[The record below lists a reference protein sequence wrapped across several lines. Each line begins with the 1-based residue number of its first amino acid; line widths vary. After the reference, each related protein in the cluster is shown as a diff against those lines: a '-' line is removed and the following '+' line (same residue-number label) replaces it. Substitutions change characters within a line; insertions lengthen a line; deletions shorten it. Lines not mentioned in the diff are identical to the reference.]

1 MSTCA
6 TTLIV
11 IATILGPV
19 TLVFMAVSFGT
30 DHWLEFR
37 VDRSKLSDPP
47 APRDWK
53 RARYYTSRDR
63 GIFRE
68 CYPDNNTE
76 FLDYAEDVVDSYC
89 FNIEY
94 DQPSDVND
102 PSDYYMARIHLNRCF
117 LAFFIM
123 ALVLFVLGYVFGLIL
138 CCMRISRWAY
148 TAGLCS
154 YSSAFALAAAIAFFH
169 GAEYIERN
177 KLNGGAE
184 EAEFYASW
192 DTDLKNAT
200 DRDYGWSYAL
210 GWVGMILAALTAT
223 FYSLAGCYLTGERYE
238 DREVLEKRGIARDYP
253 IAMEPVYAVGTDPY
267 YSKHYGYPRAYLGP
281 MAPEYYA
288 RPYPSIGYGDPTKDI
303 YQWREIES

>member
-1 MSTCA
+1 MSACA

-19 TLVFMAVSFGT
+19 TLVFMSVSFGT

-37 VDRSKLSDPP
+37 VDRAKLSTDVPP
-47 APRDWK
+47 TDWQK
-53 RARYYTSRDR
+53 ARYYRSRDR

-76 FLDYAEDVVDSYC
+76 FLDYAKDVVDSYC

-94 DQPSDVND
+94 DRPDDMDD
-102 PSDYYMARIHLNRCF
+102 PTDEYMARLHLNRCF
-117 LAFFIM
+117 LAFFIV

-138 CCMRISRWAY
+138 CCMRVSRWAY
-148 TAGLCS
+148 IAGLFS

-177 KLNGGAE
+177 KLDNPTKE
-184 EAEFYASW
+184 QQFYSNW
-192 DTDLKNAT
+192 PTDLKNAT

-238 DREVLEKRGIARDYP
+238 DREVLEKRGLGRDYP
-253 IAMEPVYAVGTDPY
+253 IALDPVYAVGADPY

-288 RPYPSIGYGDPTKDI
+288 RPYPAVGYADPGKEMWG
-303 YQWREIES
+303 WREIES